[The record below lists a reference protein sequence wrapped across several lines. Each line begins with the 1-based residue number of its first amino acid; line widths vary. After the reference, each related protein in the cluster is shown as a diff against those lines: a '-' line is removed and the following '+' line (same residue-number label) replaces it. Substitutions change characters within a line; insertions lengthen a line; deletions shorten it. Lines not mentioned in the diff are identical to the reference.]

1 LTSTLKRLLRHKTPV
16 ELVSELE
23 LGRNPF
29 FDDISALASDV
40 TGYDGSFV
48 GLMGPVKMHVVGVH
62 NRDYKDFR
70 RMLFRPSPEKLVEV
84 IDFGTVFA
92 SSSLAD
98 GTLDTAQ
105 SITASRIDLGGDVIG
120 YLVTTSRE
128 TMPLLDETQKANLER
143 LVELT
148 QEVVREK
155 ISLRAMLGDVFALA
169 NF

>member
-1 LTSTLKRLLRHKTPV
+1 MLRHKTPV
-16 ELVSELE
+16 ELVSELG

-40 TGYDGSFV
+40 TGYNGSFV

-70 RMLFRPSPEKLVEV
+70 RLLFQPSPEKLVEV
-84 IDFGTVFA
+84 IDFGTVCA
-92 SSSLAD
+92 DSWLAN
-98 GTLDTAQ
+98 GTLDTAK
-105 SITASRIDLGGDVIG
+105 SITASRIDLRGELIG

-128 TMPLLDETQKANLER
+128 TMPLLDEAQKANLER
-143 LVELT
+143 LVEIT
-148 QEVVREK
+148 QEVAREK
-155 ISLRAMLGDVFALA
+155 IALRAMLGDVFALA